1 MSESTRLGRAR
12 GKMMLPVAIVVAALI
27 AMLVIVPIASAAT
40 PNPIASGT
48 TSLTINAKV
57 LKSAKKAGIKITAVK
72 PAKIKGSKATFT
84 VTGGEI
90 EAATGAGSITHSGG
104 LKITWGKKSVTLKSL
119 TVSTAGKSLS
129 AKIGGKTVKIASLAG
144 VSSTRLGF
152 GNGITAKKVKLTGS
166 GAGTLN
172 KKLTPAP
179 KKTKV
184 KKNGKTIV
192 KTVKVKPPFKANTV
206 FGSSNTEVEVK
217 TDNVLPTGTMTF
229 AGDPGVLGKLAK
241 AEVKLET
248 ISPTTANGL
257 TTFVSPLSGGTI
269 SPLGTSGQINS
280 SGGLKMVQNLALPGI
295 GQPNESTSITLANIG
310 VDLAAKTAGVEVI
323 GESNFVEP
331 GSNPPKKPLSLGNL
345 GRSSIADL
353 TISAT
358 PSPATRTVTVS
369 ATGTIQAVAAE
380 VLNGFIK
387 VHQVKKA
394 EELVPAEAKK
404 AGEEAFAKEGKVL
417 TEAEA
422 KAIGQQRA
430 EEKAA
435 AEAKEL
441 EIKSGET
448 LGSFSF
454 VATGE

>member
-12 GKMMLPVAIVVAALI
+12 GKKMLPVAIVAAALI
-27 AMLVIVPIASAAT
+27 AMLAIVPVASAAT

-48 TSLTINAKV
+48 TTLTINAKV

-90 EAATGAGSITHSGG
+90 EAATGAGSVTHSGG

-119 TVSTAGKSLS
+119 TISTSGKSLS
-129 AKIGGKTVKIASLAG
+129 AKIGGKTVKVASLAG
-144 VSSTRLGF
+144 VSATRVGF
-152 GNGITAKKVKLTGS
+152 GNGIAAKKVKLTGS
-166 GAGTLN
+166 GASTLN

-229 AGDPGVLGKLAK
+229 AGDAGVLGKLAK

-323 GESNFVEP
+323 GESNFKEP
-331 GSNPPKKPLSLGNL
+331 GTGKEPLKLGNL

-369 ATGTIQAVAAE
+369 ATGTIQPVAAE

-387 VHQVKKA
+387 VHQVKATEDLVKPEA
-394 EELVPAEAKK
+394 ENAAK
-404 AGEEAFAKEGKVL
+404 EAFEKEGKIL
-417 TEAEA
+417 TEDEA
-422 KAIGQQRA
+422 KAIGQKRA

-435 AEAKEL
+435 AEAKTL

>member
-12 GKMMLPVAIVVAALI
+12 GKKMLPVAVVAAALI
-27 AMLVIVPIASAAT
+27 AMLAIASVASAAT

-48 TSLTINAKV
+48 TTLTINAKV
-57 LKSAKKAGIKITAVK
+57 LKGAKQAGIKITAVK

-90 EAATGAGSITHSGG
+90 EAATGAGSVTHSGG
-104 LKITWGKKSVTLKSL
+104 LKITWGKKSVTLKSF
-119 TVSTAGKSLS
+119 TVSTSGKSLS

-144 VSSTRLGF
+144 VSATRLGF
-152 GNGITAKKVKLTGS
+152 GNGITAKKVKLTGA
-166 GAGTLN
+166 GASALN

-323 GESNFVEP
+323 GESNFKEP
-331 GSNPPKKPLSLGNL
+331 GTNKEPLKLGNL

-369 ATGTIQAVAAE
+369 ATGTIQPVAAE

-387 VHQVKKA
+387 VHQVKATENLVKPEA
-394 EELVPAEAKK
+394 EK
-404 AGEEAFAKEGKVL
+404 AGKEAFEKEGKIL

-422 KAIGQQRA
+422 IAIGQKRA

>member
-12 GKMMLPVAIVVAALI
+12 GKMMLPVAIVAAALI

-48 TSLTINAKV
+48 TTLTINAKV

-90 EAATGAGSITHSGG
+90 EAATGAGSVTHSGG

-166 GAGTLN
+166 GASTLN

-323 GESNFVEP
+323 GESNFKEP
-331 GSNPPKKPLSLGNL
+331 GTTKEPLKLGNL

-369 ATGTIQAVAAE
+369 ATGTIQPVAAE

-387 VHQVKKA
+387 VHQVKKT

-404 AGEEAFAKEGKVL
+404 AGEEAFAKEGKIL
-417 TEAEA
+417 TEDEA
-422 KAIGQQRA
+422 KAIGQKRA

-435 AEAKEL
+435 VEAKEL

>member
-1 MSESTRLGRAR
+1 
-12 GKMMLPVAIVVAALI
+12 MLPIAVVAAALI

-48 TSLTINAKV
+48 TTLTINAKV

-90 EAATGAGSITHSGG
+90 EATTGAGTVTHSGG

-119 TVSTAGKSLS
+119 TVSTSAKSLS
-129 AKIGGKTVKIASLAG
+129 AKIGGKTVKVASLTG
-144 VSSTRLGF
+144 VSATRLGF
-152 GNGITAKKVKLTGS
+152 GNGITAKKVKLTKA
-166 GAGTLN
+166 GANALN
-172 KKLTPAP
+172 QKLTPAP
-179 KKTKV
+179 TKTKV

-192 KTVKVKPPFKANTV
+192 KTVKVAPPFKANTV
-206 FGSSNTEVEVK
+206 LGSSNTEVEVG

-241 AEVKLET
+241 ADVKLET
-248 ISPTTANGL
+248 ISPTTANGA

-280 SGGLKMVQNLALPGI
+280 SGGLKMVQSEELKSL
-295 GQPNESTSITLANIG
+295 GQQANTSITLANIG

-323 GESNFVEP
+323 GESTFVEP
-331 GSNPPKKPLSLGNL
+331 GSNPAKKPLNLGNL

-369 ATGTIQAVAAE
+369 ATGTIQPVAAE

-387 VHQVKKA
+387 VHQVKRT
-394 EELVPAEAKK
+394 EELAEADAKK
-404 AGEEAFAKEGKVL
+404 AFIEALEKGTPISED
-417 TEAEA
+417 EA
-422 KAIGQQRA
+422 KAIGLKKG
-430 EEKAA
+430 EEEAS
-435 AEAKEL
+435 AEAKTL

>member
-12 GKMMLPVAIVVAALI
+12 GKKMLPVAVMAAALI
-27 AMLVIVPIASAAT
+27 AMLAIASVASAAT

-48 TSLTINAKV
+48 TTLTINAK
-57 LKSAKKAGIKITAVK
+57 LMKSAKQAGIKITAVK
-72 PAKIKGSKATFT
+72 PAKIKGSKATFA

-90 EAATGAGSITHSGG
+90 EATTGSGTITHSGG
-104 LKITWGKKSVTLKSL
+104 LKIALGKKSVTLKSF
-119 TVSTAGKSLS
+119 TVSTSGKSLS
-129 AKIGGKTVKIASLAG
+129 AKVGGKTVKVASLSG
-144 VSSTRLGF
+144 VSATRLGF
-152 GNGITAKKVKLTGS
+152 GNGITAKKVKLTS
-166 GAGTLN
+166 AGANALN

-179 KKTKV
+179 TKTKV

-192 KTVKVKPPFKANTV
+192 KTVKVAPPFKANTLL
-206 FGSSNTEVEVK
+206 GSSNTEVEVE

-241 AEVKLET
+241 AEVKLEV
-248 ISPTTANGL
+248 ISPTTPSGL
-257 TTFVSPLSGGTI
+257 TTFVSPLSGGTV

-323 GESNFVEP
+323 GESNFKEP
-331 GSNPPKKPLSLGNL
+331 GTNKEPLKLGNL

-353 TISAT
+353 TITAT
-358 PSPATRTVTVS
+358 SSPATRTVTVS
-369 ATGTIQAVAAE
+369 ATGTVQPVAAE

-387 VHQVKKA
+387 VHQVKA
-394 EELVPAEAKK
+394 TEDLVPAEAKK
-404 AGEEAFAKEGKVL
+404 AGEEAFEKEGKIL

-422 KAIGQQRA
+422 IAIGQKRA

-435 AEAKEL
+435 AEAKAL